1 MNFVKQ
7 KQTLTHA
14 SEKTHIYIWFDML
27 LCKGKEPKHARKPKN
42 VMIHTFA
49 YILLRLCYY

>member
-14 SEKTHIYIWFDML
+14 SEKTHIYIRFDML

-42 VMIHTFA
+42 VMIHT
-49 YILLRLCYY
+49 LLAFC